1 MTEMWWEE
9 SDMIVYKVDGGSMGI
24 ERSRVKKI
32 VKR

>member
-1 MTEMWWEE
+1 MWWEE
-9 SDMIVYKVDGGSMGI
+9 GDMIMYKIDGGTMGI